1 MIVYVLAKFDK
12 VTLHAKSFCFILGEA
27 MTRFAKYAWGVLIYN
42 ISVIIWGTYV
52 RATGSGAACGAHWP
66 LCNGEV
72 IPLAPQTATLVE
84 YSHRLMSGLALISTV
99 ILIVWAFR
107 AYPKKHLARV
117 GATLSL
123 LFMISEALVGAGLVL
138 FKLAG
143 ENTSIVRAFTTSIH
157 LVNTF
162 LLLAVLT
169 LTAWWASG
177 GRALHIR
184 SDKRSWL
191 FIIGFVAMLI
201 VGTSG
206 AIAALGDAL
215 FPAQSFAAGFAADL
229 DPTSHLFLRLRVFHP
244 FIAIAVGLY
253 VMILSASFGLA
264 HAPSKRFAVA
274 LIALIAVQWIV
285 GVVNV
290 LLLAPAWMQM
300 FHLLITDALWITFIL
315 MIATLFGDAATVV
328 ETLGDSPLPLP
339 AK

>member
-1 MIVYVLAKFDK
+1 
-12 VTLHAKSFCFILGEA
+12 
-27 MTRFAKYAWGVLIYN
+27 MTRFVKYAWGVLAYN
-42 ISVIIWGTYV
+42 VAVILWGTYV

-84 YSHRLMSGLALISTV
+84 YSHRLMSGVALISVV

-107 AYPKKHLARV
+107 AYPQKHLARV

-123 LFMISEALVGAGLVL
+123 IFIISEALVGAGLVL

-143 ENTSIVRAFTTSIH
+143 DNTSITRAFTTSIH
-157 LVNTF
+157 LINTF
-162 LLLAVLT
+162 LLLATLT

-184 SDKRSWL
+184 SDRKSWL
-191 FIIGFVAMLI
+191 FIIGVVGML
-201 VGTSG
+201 VLGASG

-215 FPAQSFAAGFAADL
+215 FPSQTFTAGVAADL
-229 DPTSHLFLRLRVFHP
+229 DPTSHLFLRLRIFHP

-253 VMILSASFGLA
+253 LMILSASFGLA
-264 HAPSKRFAVA
+264 HTRAKRFAA
-274 LIALIAVQWIV
+274 TLIAIIAVQWIV

-300 FHLLITDALWITFIL
+300 LHLLVTDALWITFIL
-315 MIATLFGDAATVV
+315 MMATLFGDAATVV
-328 ETLGDSPLPLP
+328 ETLVASPLPLP

>member
-1 MIVYVLAKFDK
+1 
-12 VTLHAKSFCFILGEA
+12 

-42 ISVIIWGTYV
+42 VTVILWGTYV

-84 YSHRLMSGLALISTV
+84 FSHRLMSGLALLTV
-99 ILIVWAFR
+99 IVLIVWAFR

-117 GATLSL
+117 GTTLSL
-123 LFMISEALVGAGLVL
+123 LFMLSEALVGAGLVL

-143 ENTSIVRAFTTSIH
+143 NNASITRAFTTSIH

-177 GRALHIR
+177 GRALHLR
-184 SDKRSWL
+184 SDKKGWL
-191 FIIGFVAMLI
+191 FFIGFVGML
-201 VGTSG
+201 VLGTSG

-215 FPAQSFAAGFAADL
+215 FPSQTFAAGFAADL
-229 DPTSHLFLRLRVFHP
+229 DPASHLFLRLRIFHP
-244 FIAIAVGLY
+244 FIALGVGLY
-253 VMILSASFGLA
+253 LIILAASFGLA
-264 HAPSKRFAVA
+264 HAHSKRFAAA

-300 FHLLITDALWITFIL
+300 VHLLITDALWITFIL
-315 MIATLFGDAATVV
+315 MIASLFGDAATVV
-328 ETLGDSPLPLP
+328 ESLDASPLPLP
-339 AK
+339 VK

>member
-1 MIVYVLAKFDK
+1 MN
-12 VTLHAKSFCFILGEA
+12 TL
-27 MTRFAKYAWGVLIYN
+27 TRFAKYAWGVLIYN
-42 ISVIIWGTYV
+42 VAVILWGTYV

-72 IPLAPQTATLVE
+72 IPLAPQTAVIIE
-84 YSHRLMSGLALISTV
+84 YSHRLMSGLALIAV
-99 ILIVWAFR
+99 IILIVWAFR
-107 AYPKKHLARV
+107 AYPQKHLARL

-123 LFMISEALVGAGLVL
+123 LFMLSESLVGAGLVL

-143 ENTSIVRAFTTSIH
+143 ENTSVVRAFTTSIH

-177 GRALHIR
+177 GRALR
-184 SDKRSWL
+184 LRLDKKGWL
-191 FIIGFVAMLI
+191 FILGVISILI
-201 VGTSG
+201 LGASG
-206 AIAALGDAL
+206 AIAALGDVL
-215 FPAQSFAAGFAADL
+215 FPSQTFAAGFAADL
-229 DPTSHLFLRLRVFHP
+229 DPASHLFLRLRIFHP
-244 FIAIAVGLY
+244 FIAIGVGLY
-253 VMILSASFGLA
+253 VMILSASFGLTQPQA
-264 HAPSKRFAVA
+264 KRFAAA
-274 LIALIAVQWIV
+274 LIALIAVNWIV

-315 MIATLFGDAATVV
+315 MLAVLFGDAATDV
-328 ETLGDSPLPLP
+328 ETLDASPQPLP

>member
-1 MIVYVLAKFDK
+1 
-12 VTLHAKSFCFILGEA
+12 
-27 MTRFAKYAWGVLIYN
+27 MTRFAKYTWGVLIYN
-42 ISVIIWGTYV
+42 VAVIIWGTYV

-84 YSHRLMSGLALISTV
+84 YSHRLMSGVALIAV
-99 ILIVWAFR
+99 IVLTVWAFR
-107 AYPKKHLARV
+107 AYPQKHLARV

-123 LFMISEALVGAGLVL
+123 IFIISEALVGAGLVL

-143 ENTSIVRAFTTSIH
+143 DNTSITRAFTTSIH
-157 LVNTF
+157 LINTF
-162 LLLAVLT
+162 LLLATLT

-184 SDKRSWL
+184 SDRKSWL
-191 FIIGFVAMLI
+191 FIIGFVGML
-201 VGTSG
+201 VLGTSG

-215 FPAQSFAAGFAADL
+215 FPSQSFAAGFAADL
-229 DPTSHLFLRLRVFHP
+229 DPTSHLFLRLRIFHP

-253 VMILSASFGLA
+253 LMILSASFGFA
-264 HAPSKRFAVA
+264 HTRAKRFAA
-274 LIALIAVQWIV
+274 TLIAIIAVQWIV

-300 FHLLITDALWITFIL
+300 LHLLITDALWITFIL
-315 MIATLFGDAATVV
+315 MMATLFGDAATVV
-328 ETLGDSPLPLP
+328 ETLVASPLPLP